1 MFERQ
6 FVRFV
11 ADVNP
16 IKKQHAKMDVEIQ
29 RRTKA
34 LYEGSGSGMGSV
46 VRAASGVNQV
56 RVIPP
61 FVTALK
67 SRFRPQGPV
76 IPPFLTT
83 LKSRLRPQGPTS
95 VWG

>member
-1 MFERQ
+1 LFERQ

-11 ADVNP
+11 ANVNP

-34 LYEGSGSGMGSV
+34 LYECSGSGMGSV

-56 RVIPP
+56 SGDGAIDN
-61 FVTALK
+61 ALLYANHLWLAGK
-67 SRFRPQGPV
+67 WKPQPSTGKISCLIV
-76 IPPFLTT
+76 QT
-83 LKSRLRPQGPTS
+83 
-95 VWG
+95 